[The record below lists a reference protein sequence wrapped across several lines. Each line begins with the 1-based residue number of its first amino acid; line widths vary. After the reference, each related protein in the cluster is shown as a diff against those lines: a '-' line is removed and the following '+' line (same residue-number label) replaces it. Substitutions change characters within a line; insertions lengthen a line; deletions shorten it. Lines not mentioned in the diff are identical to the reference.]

1 MLHAAGKLQIAQ
13 EEEAQAIKLV
23 KTLQS
28 KLAATS
34 AATAALA
41 ADQALLA
48 ASLDKLSAREKELLD
63 SKGFMEGKRLINPGT
78 ANHKLHMQTTNANH
92 KCKPQPQSLNPSQA
106 SALCA
111 SKKSRSWKT
120 ASKRSAPLPTTTS
133 HSPKLA
139 LLSCKLQCRRVFCC
153 NSLLIAFTFLLQ
165 RLGQKRAEIHAQEQ
179 QLGRERGSLTQ
190 QFEAESNALYEATK
204 HVSLLLDA
212 AAAAAAA

>member
-63 SKGFMEGKRLINPGT
+63 SKGFMEGKRLIYPGT
-78 ANHKLHMQTTNANH
+78 ANHKPHMQTANANH
-92 KCKPQPQSLNPSQA
+92 KCKPQMQTATAIPQPLSGKRAVRVKEVSQLEDSLKAERSSADNDVTQSKARVIELQAAVQA
-106 SALCA
+106 SAPWQL
-111 SKKSRSWKT
+111 
-120 ASKRSAPLPTTTS
+120 
-133 HSPKLA
+133 SPHCVYIFVA
-139 LLSCKLQCRRVFCC
+139 E
-153 NSLLIAFTFLLQ
+153 A
-165 RLGQKRAEIHAQEQ
+165 RAKA
-179 QLGRERGSLTQ
+179 RGNTRAGAAAGAGARQ
-190 QFEAESNALYEATK
+190 
-204 HVSLLLDA
+204 LDA
-212 AAAAAAA
+212 AVRS